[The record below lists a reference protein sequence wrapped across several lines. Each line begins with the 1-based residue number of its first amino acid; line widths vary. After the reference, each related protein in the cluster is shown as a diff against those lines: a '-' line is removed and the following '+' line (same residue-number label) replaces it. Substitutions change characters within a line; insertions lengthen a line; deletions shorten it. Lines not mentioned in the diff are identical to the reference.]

1 MIGRMILALVLGA
14 AALTPLGA
22 QDLNDELERMTKEAA
37 RKVAPAVVQIVTQG
51 GIDMVV
57 TSPKGPV
64 FRKGLGPTTGLI
76 VDADGY
82 IISSAFNFINNP
94 KTILVAVPGH
104 SGSPLVAERVATDKS
119 RLLTL
124 LKINLKGLPVPG
136 YVPKKEIVEG
146 QWSIAL
152 GRTLESKHAQL
163 PSVSLGI
170 ISATGRIWGK
180 ALQTDA
186 KISPVNYG
194 GPIVDI
200 TGRVQG
206 ILVPASPQGED
217 ATAGFEW
224 YDSGIGFAV
233 PMEDVLAV
241 LPRLKK
247 GKDIQKGMLGIRLK
261 SMDMYSVVPEIGEVV
276 HESAAAKA
284 GLKGG
289 DIIVEIDGHPVE
301 RMAQVLHVL
310 GTKYE
315 GDKISLKYRRGDEV
329 VAVPSLPLV
338 GELTVRANSYLG
350 ILPMRD
356 DPRLGVEIRYVFPQ
370 SPADKAGLKAGDRII
385 KYGTA
390 KQVTAKAD
398 TGKVPAIKEKKD
410 RKDGK
415 DRDAKEAPDK
425 EGAGKELVP
434 FTGSVSGREQLMAW
448 LNTQPPGTEI
458 KLEVNAADGKTST
471 LTATLENFPGATAGQ
486 DTPALGKLP
495 EEASHKKALVPLET
509 NNPKVKPAKVEPNP
523 NKPDTGLLDRTTP
536 DGEHKFWLY
545 VPDDYDANIAYGLVV
560 WLHPPGKNKEADIAS
575 IADAWGDYCKEQHLV
590 MVCPRSE
597 NEAGWTPS
605 EADFVVSAVRD
616 TFTHYTIDKQRVVAH
631 GLGVGGQMAIYLGFS
646 HRDLFGGV
654 ATTGAVVTHMKD
666 NIPTLRL
673 AFYLTGGELDPLIK
687 SIADSKVQ
695 LQQHRFPVVYREIK
709 GRGRE
714 YLEDLQIQELVRWI
728 DSLDRL

>member
-1 MIGRMILALVLGA
+1 MIGRTLIAMLVA
-14 AALTPLGA
+14 AAAVARLGA
-22 QDLNDELERMTKEAA
+22 QDLNDDLERMTKEAA

-51 GIDMVV
+51 GIDIVV

-64 FRKGLGPTTGLI
+64 RKALGPTTGLI

-82 IISSAFNFINNP
+82 VISSAFNFVNNP

-104 SGSPLVAERVATDKS
+104 DGPPLVAERIATDKS

-124 LKINLKGLPVPG
+124 LKINLKGLSVPA

-152 GRTLESKHAQL
+152 GRTLESKHTHL

-194 GPIVDI
+194 GPLVDI

-206 ILVPASPQGED
+206 ILVPASPHGED
-217 ATAGFEW
+217 VTAGFEW

-233 PMEDVLAV
+233 PMEDVLAA

-247 GKDIQKGMLGIRLK
+247 GKDIQKGLLGIRMK
-261 SMDMYSVVPEIGEVV
+261 SVDMYGVAPEIGEVV
-276 HESAAAKA
+276 HESAAARA
-284 GLKGG
+284 GLKAG
-289 DIIVEIDGHPVE
+289 DVIVEIEGHPVQ
-301 RMAQVLHVL
+301 RMAQVMHVL

-315 GDKISLKYRRGDEV
+315 GDKISLKYRRGDDV
-329 VAVPSLPLV
+329 LAVTNLPLV
-338 GELTVRANSYLG
+338 GEMTVRPNSYLG

-356 DPRLGVEIRYVFPQ
+356 DPKLGVEIRYVFPK
-370 SPADKAGLKAGDRII
+370 SPADRAGLKAGDRIL

-390 KQVTAKAD
+390 KQLLAKED
-398 TGKVPAIKEKKD
+398 TGKVPVIKDKKD

-415 DRDAKEAPDK
+415 DKDAKDAPGK
-425 EGAGKELVP
+425 EGTGKELAP
-434 FTGSVSGREQLMAW
+434 FTGSVSGREQLLAW
-448 LNTQPPGTEI
+448 LNMQPAGTEI
-458 KLEVNAADGKTST
+458 KLEVKTADGKSST
-471 LTATLENFPGATAGQ
+471 VTATLENFPGATPGQ
-486 DTPALGKLP
+486 DAPALDKLP
-495 EEASHKKALVPLET
+495 EEASQKKALAPLET
-509 NNPKVKPAKVEPNP
+509 NNPKVKPAKVEANP
-523 NKPDTGLLDRTTP
+523 NKPDTGLLDRATP

-560 WLHPPGKNKEADIAS
+560 WLHPPGKNKEADVAS
-575 IADAWGDYCKEQHLV
+575 IADAWGDFCKEQHLLL
-590 MVCPRSE
+590 VCPRSE

-616 TFTHYTIDKQRVVAH
+616 TFTHYTVDKLRVVAH
-631 GLGVGGQMAIYLGFS
+631 GLGVGGQMALYLGFS

-654 ATTGAVVTHMKD
+654 ATTGAVVTHLKD
-666 NIPTLRL
+666 NIPSQRL
-673 AFYLTGGELDPLIK
+673 AIYLSGGDLDPLIK
-687 SIADSKVQ
+687 SIADGKSQ
-695 LQQHRFPVVYREIK
+695 LQQRRIPVLYREIK

-714 YLEDLQIQELVRWI
+714 YLDDSQLQDLVRWI